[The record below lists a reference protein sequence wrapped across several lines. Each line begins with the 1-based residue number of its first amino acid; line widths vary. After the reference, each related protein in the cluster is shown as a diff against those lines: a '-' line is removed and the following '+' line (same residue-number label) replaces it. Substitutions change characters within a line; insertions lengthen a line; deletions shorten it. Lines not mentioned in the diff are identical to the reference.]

1 MAFSHSPKVV
11 TDGLVLCLDAAD
23 KNSHPG
29 SGTTW
34 YDLSNGMGNPSYLN
48 APTFQDSGSLS
59 SVYFDGSDDNVSI
72 PGSLNATAGTISI
85 WLKTS
90 SWTSN
95 TLIFKAM
102 GTGTNRWYIRQ
113 AGSTWNY
120 TVDRGNPQIAI
131 GVGSISSGVWGN
143 ITMSYYT
150 SNILGYLNGTLT
162 TSDTFT
168 DPGTS
173 GLTIRLGGYSTTQN
187 LFTGY
192 IAIVQ
197 IYNRSLSAKEVSQNF
212 NAQRSRFGV

>member
-1 MAFSHSPKVV
+1 MAQEYGPNIV

-48 APTFQDSGSLS
+48 DPTFQDSGSLS

-90 SWTSN
+90 SWAEN
-95 TLIFKAM
+95 DIFFKAM
-102 GTGTNRWYIRQ
+102 GSGTNRWYMRQ
-113 AGSTWNY
+113 SGTTWEY
-120 TVDRGNPQIAI
+120 GICRGNP
-131 GVGSISSGVWGN
+131 GKYKSVGSISSGVWGN

-162 TSDTFT
+162 ASDTFT

-173 GLTIRLGGYSTTQN
+173 GGSIRLGGYSTTQN

-197 IYNRSLSAKEVSQNF
+197 IYNRSLSAKEVLQNF
-212 NAQRSRFGV
+212 NAHRSRFGV